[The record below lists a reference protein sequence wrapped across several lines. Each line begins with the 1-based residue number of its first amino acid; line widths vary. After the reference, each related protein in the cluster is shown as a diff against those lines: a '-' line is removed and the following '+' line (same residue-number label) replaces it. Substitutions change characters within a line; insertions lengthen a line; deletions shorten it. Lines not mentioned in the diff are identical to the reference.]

1 LGRRR
6 RETAPPDVAGDPP
19 TLHSDPQPTATPAVP
34 ATDTLDEA
42 ARDAEANEGTDHSRA
57 GTIAS
62 AAASLAGSVGS
73 AASAAGSAASA
84 AASVAADS
92 MGSVARPIIH
102 EVEELASGA
111 RRRLDERSRTRK
123 RGSRANPSEPLKLIY
138 DVHPEARRAAP
149 REIGLKIVPIESIL
163 GTAVEGPAQR
173 GSDFLPLKPRRG
185 ADWEGRFR
193 RIQNA
198 LERLDTLPP
207 VDLLK
212 FGDGYWILDGHN
224 RVAVGLTMGQVA
236 VDANVT
242 ELRMPGSRATAS
254 RIAPYLEGS
263 GDLRAAGTGRR
274 RSTSLGRESVEPS
287 RLQAERRAFHDAKED
302 DAVVD
307 RARAAA
313 SDAAAA
319 GATPPPHTTPP
330 RDATPDD
337 DERP

>member
-1 LGRRR
+1 VMASAGTTD
-6 RETAPPDVAGDPP
+6 EVATAEPQADVTGA
-19 TLHSDPQPTATPAVP
+19 SD
-34 ATDTLDEA
+34 DA
-42 ARDAEANEGTDHSRA
+42 AADVDAHEGTAHA
-57 GTIAS
+57 VGGAIAS

-111 RRRLDERSRTRK
+111 RRRLDERGRARK
-123 RGSRANPSEPLKLIY
+123 RSASRGKPSDPLKLLY

-185 ADWEGRFR
+185 ADWEARFH

-207 VDLLK
+207 VDLLR

-224 RVAVGLTMGQVA
+224 RVGAGLKLGQVA

-242 ELRMPGSRATAS
+242 DLRMPGSTATAS

-274 RSTSLGRESVEPS
+274 RSTSRGRESVEPS
-287 RLQAERRAFHDAKED
+287 RLAAERQALHDAEAD
-302 DAVVD
+302 DAVTK
-307 RARAAA
+307 RTR
-313 SDAAAA
+313 DAADGEG
-319 GATPPPHTTPP
+319 GA
-330 RDATPDD
+330 
-337 DERP
+337 